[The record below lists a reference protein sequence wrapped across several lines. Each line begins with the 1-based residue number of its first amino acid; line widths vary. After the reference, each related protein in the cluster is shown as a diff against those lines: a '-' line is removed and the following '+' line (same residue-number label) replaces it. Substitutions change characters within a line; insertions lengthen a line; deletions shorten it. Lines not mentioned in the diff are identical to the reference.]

1 MLKTGLFYRC
11 LKIEMNFA
19 QGIIGEN
26 YQPNLV
32 ENHEEFLISFAENED
47 SIQFFHTE
55 RNIARENKHTT
66 F

>member
-1 MLKTGLFYRC
+1 
-11 LKIEMNFA
+11 MNFA